1 MPCLALPHPYIE
13 GADLLCIASLR
24 SLLAERRPLPTY
36 VAIEDN
42 SALSLLLELGYT
54 AFKLVAGREIN
65 QCDAD
70 DAGGGHSLVTNSIGG
85 LPAACTSLISGSSA
99 GWSTADE
106 VRAHRCFDHKDL
118 ACPADLYARRPLYA
132 VGPVGI

>member
-106 VRAHRCFDHKDL
+106 VRAHRCFDHKDPE
-118 ACPADLYARRPLYA
+118 CPADLYARRPL
-132 VGPVGI
+132 